1 MGNETSYTYDKV
13 GNTLS
18 ITDALGNKTYK
29 EYNSLNLPVKTV
41 FNDGSVNTYT
51 YDSAGRLTVTTDAKG
66 NTQKRAYD
74 ANGNLIKLTDKNG
87 ESVDYEYDAM
97 GNLTGVTDPMGYKTT
112 YAYDVN
118 GNLIST
124 TDALGNVSS
133 MEYNHTFPA
142 YERDKKGDGRR
153 LDYDNLGRIVR
164 KMEFSGA
171 ENFFTYDSV
180 GNVTESMD
188 TFRSKTLYSYDSANR
203 LLSVTDKEGNTTS
216 YRYVPSGQIG
226 EITGADGSVIQKTYD
241 KNARLISEKDG
252 LGSEIKYEYDKLGRL
267 TKEIYPDGSFKTF
280 SYDSMG
286 NLLIVTDEEG
296 SVYSYEYDSV
306 GNMVK
311 STDPAGAVTLYEYD
325 NNNNLIK
332 LINVKDGKNLT
343 TSFEYDKKNRLVKK
357 TNALGNSVKYTY
369 NALNLVEKTDEDG
382 FKTTYSYDENS
393 NLIKEAY
400 TGGESVSYMYKRGN
414 LLTGYSDKAG
424 RTSYE
429 LDLEGRITGVSGPS
443 GDAKFTY
450 DKEGRIKSASS
461 YTLDVNYVYDSM
473 GRIARIEPMGF
484 LGSESTGDFIYEY
497 DKAGNI
503 VKLTKPDKSVETRE
517 YDERSRLNKISVND
531 KLVASYAY
539 NKSGDLTSAYENF
552 YQTKT
557 DLSYTYDAAHRLTKE
572 VRAYEDGTNQ
582 STEYSYDSLGNI
594 LNEKATAINPL
605 TGKAE
610 ERVTSYAYNELNSLI
625 RRDDVDYSYDKRGNL
640 IRESKDGASLK
651 SYEWN
656 KTGKLTSVTTPAGKS
671 EYSYD
676 GTGRML
682 SYKGYTYGKDKSLN
696 LTKDEKYIP
705 FYPSAIDLPFTEEFR
720 KVTHVYGPEGEVG
733 TYADYVM
740 YSFTKDRLLSTRL
753 VSNPKGE
760 AVVAKDFGAYGE
772 PIDVFTREDLVD
784 NNVNKARYTG
794 HVYDDIAG
802 LYYAKAR
809 TYNPTD
815 KRFTSLDP
823 VMDGLNWYEYCRS
836 NPLKYTDPTGNLVPA
851 EAADLREKNKPK
863 PEYHYYKPTYD
874 FADYNSSEFM
884 QFTNCYA
891 YAFGMQV
898 NPVTGEKFPVRGN
911 QPGLLS
917 NDKLYLEM
925 AKSIDEIK
933 NDETNSKLS
942 RYMKAVTAYNIQYL
956 LGTEKTNRNLVELVK
971 KDSEVVGLNFEKYE
985 EGMTGGRRVAL
996 VIKPENILTVD
1007 TFEGDYHW
1015 YVYDEISGTW
1025 SNKNGQLKATDK
1037 ALRKNGTHE
1046 EDTIKDYTKAAKM
1059 LGYTIVVGEY
1069 YITRKDGKEFK

>member
-1 MGNETSYTYDKV
+1 
-13 GNTLS
+13 
-18 ITDALGNKTYK
+18 
-29 EYNSLNLPVKTV
+29 
-41 FNDGSVNTYT
+41 
-51 YDSAGRLTVTTDAKG
+51 
-66 NTQKRAYD
+66 
-74 ANGNLIKLTDKNG
+74 
-87 ESVDYEYDAM
+87 
-97 GNLTGVTDPMGYKTT
+97 
-112 YAYDVN
+112 
-118 GNLIST
+118 
-124 TDALGNVSS
+124 
-133 MEYNHTFPA
+133 
-142 YERDKKGDGRR
+142 
-153 LDYDNLGRIVR
+153 
-164 KMEFSGA
+164 
-171 ENFFTYDSV
+171 
-180 GNVTESMD
+180 
-188 TFRSKTLYSYDSANR
+188 
-203 LLSVTDKEGNTTS
+203 
-216 YRYVPSGQIG
+216 
-226 EITGADGSVIQKTYD
+226 
-241 KNARLISEKDG
+241 
-252 LGSEIKYEYDKLGRL
+252 
-267 TKEIYPDGSFKTF
+267 
-280 SYDSMG
+280 
-286 NLLIVTDEEG
+286 
-296 SVYSYEYDSV
+296 
-306 GNMVK
+306 
-311 STDPAGAVTLYEYD
+311 
-325 NNNNLIK
+325 
-332 LINVKDGKNLT
+332 
-343 TSFEYDKKNRLVKK
+343 
-357 TNALGNSVKYTY
+357 
-369 NALNLVEKTDEDG
+369 
-382 FKTTYSYDENS
+382 
-393 NLIKEAY
+393 
-400 TGGESVSYMYKRGN
+400 
-414 LLTGYSDKAG
+414 
-424 RTSYE
+424 
-429 LDLEGRITGVSGPS
+429 
-443 GDAKFTY
+443 
-450 DKEGRIKSASS
+450 
-461 YTLDVNYVYDSM
+461 
-473 GRIARIEPMGF
+473 MGF
-484 LGSESTGDFIYEY
+484 SGSESTGDFIYEY

-610 ERVTSYAYNELNSLI
+610 DKVTSYAYNELNSLI

-640 IRESKDGASLK
+640 IRETKDGATLK

-733 TYADYVM
+733 TYANYVM

-809 TYNPTD
+809 TYDPTD

-836 NPLKYTDPTGNLVPA
+836 NPLKYTDPTGNFVKSGSNDIFGKRKIKDTSPYTIIGKK
-851 EAADLREKNKPK
+851 EESTS
-863 PEYHYYKPTYD
+863 YYKPTYD

-898 NPVTGEKFPVRGN
+898 NPVTGEKFLVRGN

-917 NDKLYLEM
+917 NDKYYVNRY
-925 AKSIDEIK
+925 IK
-933 NDETNSKLS
+933 KLPGAREAFIN
-942 RYMKAVTAYNIQYL
+942 RYYM
-956 LGTEKTNRNLVELVK
+956 GTEESNKNLVDVIRR
-971 KDSEVVGLNFEKYE
+971 DAEVVGLNFDKYNASDQRVV
-985 EGMTGGRRVAL
+985 EGKGKRVAL
-996 VIKPENILTVD
+996 LIRKPNPSENID
-1007 TFEGDYHW
+1007 PDFHW
-1015 YVYDEISGTW
+1015 YVE
-1025 SNKNGQLKATDK
+1025 DK
-1037 ALRKNGTHE
+1037 G
-1046 EDTIKDYTKAAKM
+1046 
-1059 LGYTIVVGEY
+1059 
-1069 YITRKDGKEFK
+1069 